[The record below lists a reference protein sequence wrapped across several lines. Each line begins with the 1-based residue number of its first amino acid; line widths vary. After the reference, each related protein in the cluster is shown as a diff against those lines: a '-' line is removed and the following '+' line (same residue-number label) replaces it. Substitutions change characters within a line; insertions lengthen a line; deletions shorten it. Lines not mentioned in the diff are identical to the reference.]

1 MAREDPPCKSDHP
14 ILIAISLFPAI
25 TTHGCSW
32 DPQQDLQS
40 RSLDL
45 PDGTA
50 MAEACGRRTPGPRR
64 SLRMRVRGL
73 RILRHRKDQAKAAD
87 QRVLCDPAFDQA
99 TLLQPAR
106 DSLCSS
112 VATAK
117 SVGLVTSCPGPSG
130 VSTAD
135 APTQSRTL
143 GRLRHFTKIRPPARS
158 HGVDPRPVKKIL
170 CN

>member
-1 MAREDPPCKSDHP
+1 MVAPRTRSKIFKTAPQ
-14 ILIAISLFPAI
+14 ISL
-25 TTHGCSW
+25 TE
-32 DPQQDLQS
+32 QQWLKRVDDA
-40 RSLDL
+40 R
-45 PDGTA
+45 PDRGV
-50 MAEACGRRTPGPRR
+50 

-73 RILRHRKDQAKAAD
+73 QILRHRKDEAKAAD
-87 QRVLCDPAFDQA
+87 QRVLYDPSLRPGDIVA
-99 TLLQPAR
+99 TSPGFVVFVGR
-106 DSLCSS
+106 DSEERRLGDLLP
-112 VATAK
+112 A
-117 SVGLVTSCPGPSG
+117 PSG